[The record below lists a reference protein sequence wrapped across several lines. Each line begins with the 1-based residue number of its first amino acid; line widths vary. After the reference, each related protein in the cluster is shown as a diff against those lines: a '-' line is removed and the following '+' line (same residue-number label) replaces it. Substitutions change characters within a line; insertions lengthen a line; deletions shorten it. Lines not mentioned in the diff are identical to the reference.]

1 MPDPL
6 NEPQEPAPIGG
17 GLLRIRM
24 DVAYDGA
31 GFSGWARQPGLRTV
45 HAELASAVERVLR
58 IRQPRIVVAGRTDT
72 GVHATGQV
80 CHLDLPAQAW
90 PGGPAARRRLNAV
103 LPPDIRVLAAH
114 EAPAHFDARFSARF
128 RRYEYLISDSG
139 LLDPRARGS
148 VLVSRR
154 RLDSDLMHVA
164 GQALVGEHDFA
175 AFCRA
180 RPEASSVRT
189 VLELSV
195 ERRDDPRDPEL
206 LVVGIAA
213 DAFCHSMVRSV
224 VGALMA
230 VGEGRLPGAALAEI
244 LAAGRR
250 VPQFATAAAHGL
262 VLVEVGY
269 PPVEELAAQA
279 LRARRFR
286 G

>member
-17 GLLRIRM
+17 GLLRIRL

-45 HAELASAVERVLR
+45 QEELASAVERVLR

-80 CHLDLPAQAW
+80 CHLDLPTQAW

-114 EAPAHFDARFSARF
+114 EAPAAFDARFSARF

-154 RLDSDLMHVA
+154 QLDSDLMHVA
-164 GQALVGEHDFA
+164 GQSLVGEHDFA

-230 VGEGRLPGAALAEI
+230 VGEGRLPGESLAEI

-250 VPQFATAAAHGL
+250 VPQFATAAPHGL

-269 PPVEELAAQA
+269 PRVEELAAQA